1 MSSPSLGRIHR
12 QSHWPSQCSPLW
24 FVVSSTSCSFRMPN
38 FHASLFLVIYSTT
51 PSISIVDCYTIGY
64 LLSLIII
71 YRCGLKVMGVICN
84 GNSANW
90 HFYKLHSK
98 GEVVYKLKNPFTSED
113 RPIIFLSD
121 HLIKTMRNCWASQKR
136 NL

>member
-1 MSSPSLGRIHR
+1 MHIKEDLVYNKHTGELVGFVNLGDINTHLLKYEQSLSGVHR

-71 YRCGLKVMGVICN
+71 YRCGLKVMGVTCD
-84 GNSANW
+84 GNSANRR
-90 HFYKLHSK
+90 FCKLHSK
-98 GEVVYKLKNPFTSED
+98 ENAV
-113 RPIIFLSD
+113 
-121 HLIKTMRNCWASQKR
+121 
-136 NL
+136 